1 TFSAKYQK
9 EKLDVIL
16 GGGWNKY
23 EGDHFGEIIW
33 ARFSNNRDYLDRYY
47 DDTSSKNDLN
57 VFAKANFQ
65 LDSHWS
71 VYGDLQYRAVGYT
84 ANGEETGIVD
94 DSFKFFNPKG
104 GVTYDLNAHNRD
116 RKSTRLNSSH
126 VKSTYAVFSL

>member
-1 TFSAKYQK
+1 SFYGVPHR
-9 EKLDVIL
+9 L
-16 GGGWNKY
+16 
-23 EGDHFGEIIW
+23 
-33 ARFSNNRDYLDRYY
+33 
-47 DDTSSKNDLN
+47 TSLSFPTRRSSDLNDLN
-57 VFAKANFQ
+57 VFVKANFQ